1 MADAKRPA
9 RRREV
14 AHRRLE
20 CSGPARGAAA
30 TDAVPG
36 SEEKIRVLIRRA
48 SRREEL
54 HQPGDLVDDPARALA
69 YERAQGN
76 GAIVKQAGN
85 DEEGAGTV
93 ILDVR
98 PDPGEQN
105 IRNQI
110 SFGERLRALR
120 LAAGLKQATLGR
132 RAGLSQNHISQL
144 ERDLWLPSLPS
155 FLAIAQALGVC
166 LEMLAG
172 LAALP
177 PAVLAALRRRARPTS
192 RRKQTTASKVTQV
205 AAPRLDGCLN
215 EPRHGYNPGRTRGPG
230 DEADRRPRR
239 SHAP

>member
-1 MADAKRPA
+1 MAHAKRQSA
-9 RRREV
+9 ERRV
-14 AHRRLE
+14 VSLRRLE
-20 CSGPARGAAA
+20 CSGPARQATA

-48 SRREEL
+48 GRREEL

-76 GAIVKQAGN
+76 GAIIKQTSGEAESQ
-85 DEEGAGTV
+85 DTV
-93 ILDVR
+93 MLEVR
-98 PDPGEQN
+98 PDPGERE
-105 IRNQI
+105 IRSRI
-110 SFGERLRALR
+110 SFGQRLRALR
-120 LAAGLKQATLGR
+120 LAANLKQTALGR

-155 FLAIAQALGVC
+155 FLALAQALGVC

-177 PAVLAALRRRARPTS
+177 PAALAVLRRKSDRDRI
-192 RRKQTTASKVTQV
+192 
-205 AAPRLDGCLN
+205 AAGDATPAMALRLDGCLDDSK
-215 EPRHGYNPGRTRGPG
+215 HGYNPGRTRGPG